1 MDGPSI
7 GWISVSK
14 HIIST
19 LAPAMLLTE
28 RLQRVRYWI
37 HTLLQWNC
45 YTEKCSPEIFLEM
58 KILDLGK
65 VWRRSEA
72 GSAGLEAQ
80 VAPDIS
86 LQSLILQ
93 DFDFFKPHNVYVIF
107 HRGLK
112 ACWDSFPDGE
122 MFHVCVFSSI
132 VCALVWRIRKYTRQL
147 CCER

>member
-1 MDGPSI
+1 MDL
-7 GWISVSK
+7 SVKAHYEHPCSC
-14 HIIST
+14 H
-19 LAPAMLLTE
+19 APDRTPTENSLLNTYFVAMGLL
-28 RLQRVRYWI
+28 
-37 HTLLQWNC
+37 HK
-45 YTEKCSPEIFLEM
+45 EKCSPNIFLEM

-93 DFDFFKPHNVYVIF
+93 DFHFFKPHNVYVIF

-112 ACWDSFPDGE
+112 TC
-122 MFHVCVFSSI
+122 
-132 VCALVWRIRKYTRQL
+132 
-147 CCER
+147 